1 MKKNIIIII
10 LIAIGVAAV
19 FILKNKNTNAKNEVN
34 HASQRDNVNQKTATA
49 VNQPRH
55 SQGKQK
61 MLKLPRVLDLGA
73 DKCMA
78 CKAMEPVLEKLREE
92 YKGKLQVDFIDVWK
106 NPDEAKKYNIRSIPT
121 QIFFDKN
128 GKEISRHT
136 GFISEEDIL
145 KKFNHIKSIRTQKK
159 RKKNNNAESVAQWVE
174 QALQA

>member
-10 LIAIGVAAV
+10 LIVISVVAV
-19 FILKNKNTNAKNEVN
+19 VIVKNKKQNANSKVN
-34 HASQRDNVNQKTATA
+34 VVNNSNSVINPNKVPSTPAYAGHANNVDSNQ
-49 VNQPRH
+49 
-55 SQGKQK
+55 QK
-61 MLKLPRVLDLGA
+61 MSILPLPRVLDLGA

-128 GKEISRHT
+128 GKEISRHI

-145 KKFNHIKSIRTQKK
+145 KKFNHIRNVETQKK
-159 RKKNNNAESVAQWVE
+159 RKD
-174 QALQA
+174 

>member
-1 MKKNIIIII
+1 LFLTKKVKIMKKNILIII
-10 LIAIGVAAV
+10 LIVISVAAV
-19 FILKNKNTNAKNEVN
+19 VIVKNKKQNANAKFDNEAVKANRKTVAEVN
-34 HASQRDNVNQKTATA
+34 Q
-49 VNQPRH
+49 
-55 SQGKQK
+55 QK
-61 MLKLPRVLDLGA
+61 MSTLPLPRVLDLGA

-128 GKEISRHT
+128 GKEISRHI

-145 KKFNHIKSIRTQKK
+145 KKFNHIRNIETQKK
-159 RKKNNNAESVAQWVE
+159 RKD
-174 QALQA
+174 

>member
-1 MKKNIIIII
+1 MKKNILIIV
-10 LIAIGVAAV
+10 LIAISVVAV
-19 FILKNKNTNAKNEVN
+19 VIVKNK
-34 HASQRDNVNQKTATA
+34 
-49 VNQPRH
+49 
-55 SQGKQK
+55 KQK
-61 MLKLPRVLDLGA
+61 VNSNTVINPNKVQSTPAYAGHANNVDSNQQKMSILPLPRVLDLGA

-145 KKFNHIKSIRTQKK
+145 EKFKEKGVLN
-159 RKKNNNAESVAQWVE
+159 
-174 QALQA
+174 